1 MKKQRKLKKFSVR
14 VISDYS
20 TFHSMEMLSTLYGM
34 WVRKKCECCWTM
46 N

>member
-1 MKKQRKLKKFSVR
+1 MKKQRKLIVFSVH

-20 TFHSMEMLSTLYGM
+20 TFHSMEMLSTLYDM
-34 WVRKKCECCWTM
+34 WVRKNCECPTM